1 MQNHLPCQI
10 ENLRLKI
17 EINFVELTMNLYI
30 LRHGISEARSEAK
43 YPNDL
48 ERPLSKRGKNKINE
62 IGELMDDLDIKP
74 DFILTSPA
82 RRCMESAKIIQKT
95 IGIKKER
102 LIASDKLLPELPISG
117 IIDEISEKYRAKD
130 VLLVGHEPMLSTLIS
145 QLTSGNPDATIQ
157 LKKGALCCLK
167 FDELTQEKCAMLT
180 LLLNPDFLV

>member
-1 MQNHLPCQI
+1 
-10 ENLRLKI
+10 
-17 EINFVELTMNLYI
+17 MNLYI
-30 LRHGISEARSEAK
+30 LRHGISEARNESK

-48 ERPLSKRGKNKINE
+48 ERPLSKRGKSKINE

-74 DFILTSPA
+74 DYILSSPA
-82 RRCMESAKIIQKT
+82 KRSSESAKLIQKML
-95 IGIKKER
+95 GIKKER
-102 LIASDKLLPELPISG
+102 LLTSNNLLPELPISG
-117 IIDEISEKYRAKD
+117 IIEEISEKYESKD

-167 FDELTQEKCAMLT
+167 FDKLSQEKCAMLT